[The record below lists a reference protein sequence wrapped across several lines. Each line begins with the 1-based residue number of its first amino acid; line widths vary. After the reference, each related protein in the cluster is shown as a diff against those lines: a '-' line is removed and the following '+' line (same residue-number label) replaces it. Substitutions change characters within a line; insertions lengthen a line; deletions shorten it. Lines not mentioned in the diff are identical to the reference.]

1 MPRSSASPLR
11 RVTGLAVAAA
21 CATAIAAS
29 GAHAAEYGTGPWAKG
44 YTDILGGIVP
54 PQPGLYVRDDAYH
67 YQGDADRVVFDG
79 RVQLSVE
86 EKYLADLLAVTY
98 VTPFKILGG
107 TYAVAVVPSFV
118 QMNVK
123 VNAGISSF
131 KLPIGP
137 FDPTVGP
144 FDISAL
150 GIDLAQGDTAIAPL
164 LLGWHSGNF
173 WWNLGVFAF
182 APTGQYDKRD
192 LANTSLNHWAEMTRF
207 AGTYYNPETGF
218 QVTGAAVYSVNGEN
232 SATDYTTGNILNLE
246 GSITKNFRALGV
258 GGVGYAMI
266 QTTGDSG
273 SGAKLGS
280 FESKVY
286 GAGPIVTY
294 TLGAGTPTPLTL
306 LAKWYAEFD
315 AENTFE
321 GNTVD
326 VAASFKF

>member
-1 MPRSSASPLR
+1 MPQDSASPFRQLSS
-11 RVTGLAVAAA
+11 LALAAA
-21 CATAIAAS
+21 LMAIGAS
-29 GAHAAEYGTGPWAKG
+29 GAHAAEYGTGPWVRG
-44 YTDILGGIVP
+44 YTDLLGGILP

-67 YQGDADRVVFDG
+67 YEGDASRIIFNG
-79 RVQLSVE
+79 NAQLNVDQ
-86 EKYLADLLAVTY
+86 KYLADLLALTY

-107 TYAVAVVPSFV
+107 TYAVAVVPTFV

-123 VNAGISSF
+123 VNVGISSF
-131 KLPIGP
+131 QLPIGQVA
-137 FDPTVGP
+137 PTVGP
-144 FDISAL
+144 FDITAL
-150 GIDLAQGDTAIAPL
+150 GSELAQGDTAFAPL

-173 WWNLGVFAF
+173 WWNLGVFGF
-182 APTGQYDKRD
+182 APTGEYSKHD
-192 LANTSLNHWAEMTRF
+192 LANTSLNHWAEMTRL

-218 QVTGAAVYSVNGEN
+218 QVTGAAVYSVNWEN
-232 SATDYTTGNILNLE
+232 TATDYETGNILNLE
-246 GSITKNFRALGV
+246 GSITKNFRSLGV
-258 GGVGYAMI
+258 GAVGYAMI

-273 SGAKLGS
+273 AGAKLGS

-294 TLGAGTPTPLTL
+294 TLGAGTPTALTL

>member
-1 MPRSSASPLR
+1 LR
-11 RVTGLAVAAA
+11 RVGSLAVAAA
-21 CATAIAAS
+21 CAVGIGAS
-29 GAHAAEYGTGPWAKG
+29 TTQAAEFGTGPWVRG
-44 YTDILGGIVP
+44 YTDVLGGILP
-54 PQPGLYVRDDAYH
+54 PVPGLYVRDDAYH
-67 YQGDADRVVFDG
+67 YQGDADRIVFDG
-79 RVQLSVE
+79 RAQLSVD

-123 VNAGISSF
+123 VNVGVSSF

-150 GIDLAQGDTAIAPL
+150 GTDLAQGDTAIAPL

-192 LANTSLNHWAEMTRF
+192 LANTSLNHWAEMTRL

-218 QVTGAAVYSVNGEN
+218 QVTGAAVYSVNWEN

-294 TLGAGTPTPLTL
+294 TLGAGSPTALTL